1 MAQDSK
7 RVRQERLHGT
17 LGREPFLT
25 DGELATRFGVSV
37 QTIRLDR
44 ISLGIPELRERIR
57 SLAVSRY
64 DGVRSLAP
72 EEVFGDIVDLE
83 LEKSGLSVWRAD
95 KEHVFARSSIVRGH
109 YIFAQ
114 ANSLAV
120 AIVDAAQALTAKA
133 TIRFLRSARVGAYLV
148 ARARVC
154 GKRHGYVLVEVRTKV
169 DGEEILRADFLI
181 MRGIAEAPG
190 RALFENRD

>member
-1 MAQDSK
+1 
-7 RVRQERLHGT
+7 
-17 LGREPFLT
+17 
-25 DGELATRFGVSV
+25 
-37 QTIRLDR
+37 
-44 ISLGIPELRERIR
+44 
-57 SLAVSRY
+57 
-64 DGVRSLAP
+64 
-72 EEVFGDIVDLE
+72 VFGDIVDLE

-120 AIVDAAQALTAKA
+120 AIVDASQALTAKA

-190 RALFENRD
+190 RVLFENRD